1 MTFFVSARRVTMS
14 QFVVKRMTSG
24 HRPDQH
30 LLSIEC
36 HRVTDQIW
44 GGTKVVASV
53 TQIESPTT
61 LCENCAFWRGKLV
74 FASVTQIESPTRL
87 LSASSSKGAIAIIQY
102 SSLSQQ
108 NLL

>member
-1 MTFFVSARRVTMS
+1 MNDRHSMTFFVSARRVTMS
-14 QFVVKRMTSG
+14 EHATICCQLHVIGAPTRSARRVTMSE
-24 HRPDQH
+24 HAH
-30 LLSIEC
+30 NLLSIEC

-61 LCENCAFWRGKLV
+61 LCENCAFWREKLV

-87 LSASSSKGAIAIIQY
+87 LFRE
-102 SSLSQQ
+102 
-108 NLL
+108 

>member
-14 QFVVKRMTSG
+14 E
-24 HRPDQH
+24 HAH
-30 LLSIEC
+30 NLLSIVC

-53 TQIESPTT
+53 TQIQSPMT

-74 FASVTQIESPTRL
+74 FALVTEVESPTRL
-87 LSASSSKGAIAIIQY
+87 LFRE
-102 SSLSQQ
+102 
-108 NLL
+108 